1 MSTLRNGSD
10 ISDIGALEN
19 LVNFANAGQL
29 LANASTAINLTEA
42 KTILGA
48 MQTQLSSDISASSG
62 AFSILANSINFTAVA
77 QILTNLE
84 SNMSSSD
91 FGNVGDE
98 LYSAVDMTGV
108 GYFLGNWTMKNDL
121 SVYGS
126 LLNQLIQ
133 TVDFTQVGA
142 MVGAL
147 PSLLTSWPQAGAIL
161 GQIAETA
168 NFTRSGDV
176 LNGYIGSVSTLL
188 SGCEGDS
195 NLPSAPAAGGY

>member
-1 MSTLRNGSD
+1 MGEPR
-10 ISDIGALEN
+10 
-19 LVNFANAGQL
+19 QL
-29 LANASTAINLTEA
+29 CKCWANASTAINLTEA

-48 MQTQLSSDISASSG
+48 METQLSSDISASSG
-62 AFSILANSINFTAVA
+62 AFSVLANSINFTAVA
-77 QILTNLE
+77 QILTNLD
-84 SNMSSSD
+84 SNMSNSD

-108 GYFLGNWTMKNDL
+108 GYFLGNWTVNNNL

-147 PSLLTSWPQAGAIL
+147 PSLLTSWPQTGAIL

-188 SGCEGDS
+188 AGCGGDS
-195 NLPSAPAAGGY
+195 NLPSLGT

>member
-1 MSTLRNGSD
+1 
-10 ISDIGALEN
+10 LEN
-19 LVNFANAGQL
+19 LVNFLNAGQL

-42 KTILGA
+42 KTILGK
-48 MQTQLSSDISASSG
+48 MQSQLSSDISASSG
-62 AFSILANSINFTAVA
+62 AFAILANSINFTAIG
-77 QILTNLE
+77 QILTNLD

-91 FGNVGDE
+91 FGSVGDE
-98 LYSAVDMTGV
+98 LYSAVDTTGV
-108 GYFLGNWTMKNDL
+108 GYFLGNWTMNNDL

-133 TVDFTQVGA
+133 NVDFTQVGA

-176 LNGYIGSVSTLL
+176 LNGYIGSISTLL
-188 SGCEGDS
+188 SGCGGDS
-195 NLPSAPAAGGY
+195 NLPSAPAAG